1 MFRKYIL
8 PIILILILAA
18 VDQYTKYLV
27 IQNIELNSEIPLL
40 GDVLVLGHIQNKG
53 AAWGSLAGKTVL
65 LLIITVVVAILLCR
79 LYLKIINNDKFKI
92 VRYCFIF
99 VLGGAIGNL
108 IDRVRLGYVT
118 DFIYFKIINFPL
130 FNFADICVTVSMF
143 TLIILFVF
151 KYKTEELEE
160 LF

>member
-1 MFRKYIL
+1 MFKKYIL
-8 PIILILILAA
+8 PIILIILLVA

-27 IQNIELNSEIPLL
+27 IQNIELNSQIPLL

-53 AAWGSLAGKTVL
+53 AAWGSFSGKTAL
-65 LLIITVVVAILLCR
+65 LLVITIIVAILLCR
-79 LYLKIINNDKFKI
+79 LYLKIINNDKFKL

-99 VLGGAIGNL
+99 VLSGAFGNL
-108 IDRVRLGYVT
+108 IDRVRFGYVT

-130 FNFADICVTVSMF
+130 FNFADICVTCSMF
-143 TLIILFVF
+143 ILIFLFIF
-151 KYKTEELEE
+151 KYKSDDLEE